1 MPIFY
6 VLEVQ
11 NVRQIVNSIQGVYDV
26 AVLKT
31 ATHIDLHTRHT
42 ACFLCLTFLKI
53 FINKKDLQAKEINIS
68 HS

>member
-42 ACFLCLTFLKI
+42 ACFCMSYLFKNLHQQKRFTSER
-53 FINKKDLQAKEINIS
+53 N
-68 HS
+68 